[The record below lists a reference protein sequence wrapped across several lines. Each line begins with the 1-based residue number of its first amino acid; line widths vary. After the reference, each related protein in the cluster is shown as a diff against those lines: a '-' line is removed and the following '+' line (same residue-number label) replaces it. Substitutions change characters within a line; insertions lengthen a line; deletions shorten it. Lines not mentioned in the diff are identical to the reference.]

1 MTTTYQFLG
10 SISPRILNN
19 YERLSRFQQKSFAQ
33 TNSQDKKNPAEA
45 GFSLT
50 QGPLE
55 LIRQLNP

>member
-19 YERLSRFQQKSFAQ
+19 HERLSRFQQKSFAQ

-45 GFSLT
+45 GFF
-50 QGPLE
+50 G
-55 LIRQLNP
+55 RKKCYR